1 MGPPITA
8 EGIAGC
14 RNEVSSIWDEQKWY
28 HGCKLVFYLWIG
40 DEFYFL
46 GHGGNSVMEARKS
59 FNITWAIFI
68 GLVLGTLFGLFMP
81 GRYGFLL
88 PAVELLSG
96 IYMNA
101 LRMMIY
107 PLVFCSLIVS
117 IHSIGSISAT
127 GRIGVQCVLYFT
139 GTTLFASLL
148 GLFLPKAL
156 GLGKGIA
163 IEMIEFAVEATP
175 FTSLLDTVKNL
186 IPANPAA
193 SFANG
198 DMLQVL
204 VFAIIVGIASL
215 SLGER
220 ADPFVKVAQALNDI
234 SIQIVSAVMYVT
246 PIGVFSSIASVIYAN
261 GTGTILALG
270 TVLLAL
276 YVTMFLYALI
286 VYGGIVKLLGKRSA
300 RTFFSKVLPAA
311 LNAFG
316 TCSSSATLPISK
328 QCADDLGV
336 SNEISSLALPLGAT
350 INMDAVSIVMSF
362 MIVFFANAC
371 GVEIRFGLLAVV
383 LLSNTL
389 LSIGTP
395 GVPGGA
401 IASFAALAAIAGL
414 PTGVMGVYISV
425 NTLCDM
431 GATCCNVLGDLACSV
446 AMEETV
452 KLDLAKRSSLSK

>member
-1 MGPPITA
+1 MKGKQGKKT
-8 EGIAGC
+8 E
-14 RNEVSSIWDEQKWY
+14 K
-28 HGCKLVFYLWIG
+28 K
-40 DEFYFL
+40 
-46 GHGGNSVMEARKS
+46 K
-59 FNITWAIFI
+59 FNITLAIFA
-68 GLVLGTLFGLFMP
+68 GLVLGILFGLFMP
-81 GRYGFLL
+81 GHYEWAL
-88 PAVELLSG
+88 PIVELISS

-107 PLVFCSLIVS
+107 PLVFCSLIVG
-117 IHSIGSISAT
+117 IQGIGSVSST
-127 GRIGVQCVLYFT
+127 GKVGGQSLLYFI

-156 GLGKGIA
+156 GLGNGVV
-163 IEMIEFAVEATP
+163 IEMMETNVEATE
-175 FTSLLDTVKNL
+175 FTSLLDTIKNL
-186 IPANPAA
+186 IPSNPIA

-204 VFAIIVGIASL
+204 VFAIIIGIACL
-215 SLGER
+215 AIGKK
-220 ADPFVKVAQALNDI
+220 AQPFVKVCEAINDI
-234 SIQIVSAVMYVT
+234 SIKVISWVMYLT
-246 PIGVFSSIASVIYAN
+246 PLGVFCSISSVMYAN
-261 GTGTILALG
+261 GTETIVALG
-270 TVLLAL
+270 TTLIAL
-276 YVTMFLYALI
+276 YVTMLLYVLI
-286 VYGGIVKLLGKRSA
+286 VYGGIVKLFGKCSLKK
-300 RTFFSKVLPAA
+300 FFVTVMPAA

-328 QCADDLGV
+328 RCADELEV
-336 SNEISSLALPLGAT
+336 PNEISSLALPLGAT

-371 GVEIRFGLLAVV
+371 GVEVSFGMMVIV

-401 IASFAALAAIAGL
+401 IASFAALSTIAGL
-414 PTGVMGVYISV
+414 PAGIMGVYISV

-446 AMEETV
+446 AMKETV
-452 KLDLAKRSSLSK
+452 KLDATPTADQTADQPAAAE